1 MKGKEAKKEFGVNCK
16 QMKRLKDTIG
26 YNFDICGDPSG
37 VYDVFCDAGYEI
49 VNDYYVIQVIIVYTV
64 TC

>member
-1 MKGKEAKKEFGVNCK
+1 
-16 QMKRLKDTIG
+16 MKRLKDTIG

-49 VNDYYVIQVIIVYTV
+49 VNDYYVIQVIIVYTIS
-64 TC
+64 C